1 MSKTTCGAK
10 KLKDRCKK
18 EITKDKKLL
27 GIENIL
33 SASCSVGLRVK
44 SNLISREYFI
54 TMNL

>member
-1 MSKTTCGAK
+1 MSKTTCGTK

-33 SASCSVGLRVK
+33 SACSVGLKVK